1 MRWYRAVEPV
11 SRVRRPSIRP
21 ASDERRSALVASRS
35 FFLRPRFGWRRAA
48 VRIPTRGVAGSAGAG
63 AGSGSGCRGARD
75 RSRSRARGVRTATRA
90 ESEAGTTRRSEMR
103 SSTLARRGG
112 GRRVHGAA
120 SGMDA
125 SAAPRL
131 GKRATRDAEPLPVGR
146 TRKACRRA
154 GGEMDVSALPVRCLP
169 PLRPSPLPARPTDRK
184 SPRRFFFPSARGR
197 GRADR
202 ALTPDL
208 PPPCPTRTRRT
219 TSSRSSSGTSPARRR
234 RRTTST
240 PRSRASSAPSTPG
253 LPQIPPRPPRDR
265 RGNNF
270 FPPSERQPRADAP
283 REVEKR

>member
-112 GRRVHGAA
+112 GRRVHRAA
-120 SGMDA
+120 RGMDA

-184 SPRRFFFPSARGR
+184 SPRRFFLSLRSREGTRRPRPDARPPAPPARLERAGRHPRGR
-197 GRADR
+197 LRA
-202 ALTPDL
+202 P
-208 PPPCPTRTRRT
+208 
-219 TSSRSSSGTSPARRR
+219 RRR
-234 RRTTST
+234 GV
-240 PRSRASSAPSTPG
+240 AEG
-253 LPQIPPRPPRDR
+253 LHQRHAHVRPRPRRPRVFHKFLRDR
-265 RGNNF
+265 LATRQQF
-270 FPPSERQPRADAP
+270 LPSVGETATC
-283 REVEKR
+283 

>member
-112 GRRVHGAA
+112 GRRVHRAA

-208 PPPCPTRTRRT
+208 PPPPPDSNAQDDILEVVFGHLAGAASPKDYINATLTCVLGPVDPG
-219 TSSRSSSGTSPARRR
+219 SSTN
-234 RRTTST
+234 
-240 PRSRASSAPSTPG
+240 SSATAS
-253 LPQIPPRPPRDR
+253 R

>member
-184 SPRRFFFPSARGR
+184 SPLAFFFLRSREG
-197 GRADR
+197 
-202 ALTPDL
+202 
-208 PPPCPTRTRRT
+208 TRRPRPDARPPAPLPDSNAQDDILEVVFGHLAGAASPKDYINAT
-219 TSSRSSSGTSPARRR
+219 LTCVLGPVDPGSSTN
-234 RRTTST
+234 
-240 PRSRASSAPSTPG
+240 SSATAS
-253 LPQIPPRPPRDR
+253 R

>member
-1 MRWYRAVEPV
+1 M
-11 SRVRRPSIRP
+11 
-21 ASDERRSALVASRS
+21 
-35 FFLRPRFGWRRAA
+35 
-48 VRIPTRGVAGSAGAG
+48 
-63 AGSGSGCRGARD
+63 
-75 RSRSRARGVRTATRA
+75 
-90 ESEAGTTRRSEMR
+90 
-103 SSTLARRGG
+103 
-112 GRRVHGAA
+112 HGAA

-208 PPPCPTRTRRT
+208 PPPPPDSNAQDDILEVVFGHLAGAASPKDYINATLTCVHGHVDPGSSTNSSATASRPTRQQFL
-219 TSSRSSSGTSPARRR
+219 
-234 RRTTST
+234 
-240 PRSRASSAPSTPG
+240 PSVGET
-253 LPQIPPRPPRDR
+253 
-265 RGNNF
+265 
-270 FPPSERQPRADAP
+270 ATC
-283 REVEKR
+283 

>member
-184 SPRRFFFPSARGR
+184 SPRRFFFPPLAGGDAPTSRSPR
-197 GRADR
+197 
-202 ALTPDL
+202 
-208 PPPCPTRTRRT
+208 PTRTRRT

-253 LPQIPPRPPRDR
+253 LPQIPPRPPRDEATISSLSV
-265 RGNNF
+265 G
-270 FPPSERQPRADAP
+270 ETATC
-283 REVEKR
+283 